1 MKHRVLALGLSFCL
15 LTGLAACGGGKDGD
29 VTPTP
34 DPSQAVTDAPEGT
47 LEPSATPIPDKGTPA
62 PSEPAEASPSAT
74 PDEESPA
81 PSAKPS
87 ATPKPSAEP
96 TPAPTAEPE
105 PSDTPS
111 IAIPAAS
118 TVYDAVV
125 KAAGDTT
132 ATMDASSVL
141 DTFYSL
147 SAGDVEDFA
156 FYMPEFSTYT
166 EEFFIARAK
175 AGQVDSVKAACQ
187 SRLDGLKENGATYPA
202 TAIYLDSARIVTQGD
217 WVMLCICPDV
227 SGAVSAFQSAVK

>member
-1 MKHRVLALGLSFCL
+1 MKHRILALGLALCMMA
-15 LTGLAACGGGKDGD
+15 GLAACGGGSDGGD
-29 VTPTP
+29 VQPTP
-34 DPSQAVTDAPEGT
+34 DPSESVTASPAGT
-47 LEPSATPIPDKGTPA
+47 VEPTDIPDKGTPA

-118 TVYDAVV
+118 TVYDAV
-125 KAAGDTT
+125 AQSAGGTT
-132 ATMDASSVL
+132 ATMDASAVL
-141 DTFYSL
+141 ETFYGVA
-147 SAGDVEDFA
+147 AGDLEDFV
-156 FYMPEFSTYT
+156 FYMPELSAYT

-175 AGQVDSVKAACQ
+175 AGKVDSVKAACQ
-187 SRLDGLKENGATYPA
+187 SRLDSLKEEGATYPTA
-202 TAIYLDSARIVTQGD
+202 AIYLDSAKIVTEGD
-217 WVMLCICPDV
+217 WVMLCVCPDP
-227 SGAVSAFQSAVK
+227 SGAVKAFQDCVK